1 MAETNVMGTY
11 KFPPNVFDKILDK
24 FSQAVQDGKYH
35 KLDYVFWRKLK
46 TTKNSVR
53 IVVKSDL
60 NGKIFFDIFPDTYI
74 MNSFFADGID
84 GSFGEYL
91 VDNVCNIFTNDY
103 AIECSEKFLEYKL
116 RNAKKTIK
124 KNNDV
129 AKNNNVVKFSDESD
143 YIKAYDEATGW
154 DTEFSCASLSD
165 KDLQKI
171 LGESCVV
178 ISDEEAQKILEELHN
193 TPIAAVSDSDC
204 ITGKVASIDSNTI
217 FVGGNIA
224 TATTTLGGRI
234 DAIEDKCAMIDNDY
248 IDDRINKV
256 LNEQNTFN
264 NNVDNKKGNKKMKA
278 FNFDFGPCT
287 TDNIRMSMYGLAVK
301 NANGTWVSYNPES
314 KEIID
319 VDIFN
324 FDGGKFLYK
333 MPVAIK
339 DVKVGDIVIHN
350 RKAMFVI
357 EVAET
362 GMTAIDPQAGEEK
375 KILLTKSP
383 FGFNFATKVVSL
395 FNMTSDAPT
404 PDAPFGNMLPF
415 LMMSENS
422 GEFDMNTML
431 MLSMMGGQSG
441 MDFSKNPMMMY
452 FLMKDSKNADDL
464 LPLMFMGNLCK

>member
-1 MAETNVMGTY
+1 MAESNVMGTY
-11 KFPPNVFDKILDK
+11 KFPPNVFNKILDN

-91 VDNVCNIFTNDY
+91 IDNVCNIFTNDY
-103 AIECSEKFLEYKL
+103 AIECSEKFLEYKM
-116 RNAKKTIK
+116 RRAKKT
-124 KNNDV
+124 V
-129 AKNNNVVKFSDESD
+129 EKNNNISKTRDDLD
-143 YIKAYDEATGW
+143 YTKVCAGW
-154 DTEFSCASLSD
+154 NTEFSTAWT
-165 KDLQKI
+165 
-171 LGESCVV
+171 
-178 ISDEEAQKILEELHN
+178 ISDEEAQKILGELN
-193 TPIAAVSDSDC
+193 TTPITVVPDSDC
-204 ITGKVASIDSNTI
+204 ITGKVASIDSNAI
-217 FVGGNIA
+217 F
-224 TATTTLGGRI
+224 ATTLATPAATITLGSQI
-234 DAIEDKCAMIDNDY
+234 DAIKDKCAMIDNDY
-248 IDDRINKV
+248 IDGRINKV

-339 DVKVGDIVIHN
+339 DIAPGMVIVHN

-357 EVAET
+357 EVGDSGIT
-362 GMTAIDPQAGEEK
+362 VVDPQAGEEK
-375 KILLTKSP
+375 KILPTKNC
-383 FGFNFATKVVSL
+383 FNFNFYTRVVSL
-395 FNMTSDAPT
+395 FDSFMKSPENAPSVEN
-404 PDAPFGNMLPF
+404 PFGNMLPF

-431 MLSMMGGQSG
+431 MLSMMGSQSG

>member
-1 MAETNVMGTY
+1 MAESNVMGTY
-11 KFPPNVFDKILDK
+11 KFPPNVSDKILDN
-24 FSQAVQDGKYH
+24 FSQAVQDNKYH

-46 TTKNSVR
+46 TSKNSVR

-60 NGKIFFDIFPDTYI
+60 NGKIFFEVFPDTYI
-74 MNSFFADGID
+74 MNSFFAGGID

-91 VDNVCNIFTNDY
+91 ADNVCNIFTNDY
-103 AIECSEKFLEYKL
+103 AIECSEKFLEYKMKK
-116 RNAKKTIK
+116 AKKT
-124 KNNDV
+124 V
-129 AKNNNVVKFSDESD
+129 EKNNNISKTCDNLD
-143 YIKAYDEATGW
+143 YIKVYEGW
-154 DTEFSCASLSD
+154 NTEFSCESILSD
-165 KDLQKI
+165 EDIQRITK
-171 LGESCVV
+171 
-178 ISDEEAQKILEELHN
+178 ELN
-193 TPIAAVSDSDC
+193 TTPITVVSNDDC
-204 ITGKVASIDSNTI
+204 LTGKVASINSNGVLTSTI
-217 FVGGNIA
+217 
-224 TATTTLGGRI
+224 TPATTTLGSQI
-234 DAIEDKCAMIDNDY
+234 EAIKDKCAMIDNDY

-256 LNEQNTFN
+256 LDEQNTFS
-264 NNVDNKKGNKKMKA
+264 NVDDKKGNNKMKA

-287 TDNIRMSMYGLAVK
+287 NDNIRMSMYGLAVK

-333 MPVAIK
+333 MPVAVK

-357 EVAET
+357 DVSDA

-415 LMMSENS
+415 LMLSENS

>member
-11 KFPPNVFDKILDK
+11 KFPPNVFDKILDN
-24 FSQAVQDGKYH
+24 FSQAVQDNKYH

-60 NGKIFFDIFPDTYI
+60 NDKIFFEVFPDTYI

-84 GSFGEYL
+84 GSFGEFL
-91 VDNVCNIFTNDY
+91 ADNVCNIFTNDY
-103 AIECSEKFLEYKL
+103 AIECSEKFLEYKM
-116 RNAKKTIK
+116 RRAKKT
-124 KNNDV
+124 V
-129 AKNNNVVKFSDESD
+129 EKNNNISKTCDNLD
-143 YIKAYDEATGW
+143 YIKVYDKGIW
-154 DTEFSCASLSD
+154 STEFSCANT
-165 KDLQKI
+165 
-171 LGESCVV
+171 
-178 ISDEEAQKILEELHN
+178 ISDEEAQKILGKLN
-193 TPIAAVSDSDC
+193 TTPVMVVPDNDC
-204 ITGKVASIDSNTI
+204 ITGKVASINSNAIFATSTPDTI
-217 FVGGNIA
+217 
-224 TATTTLGGRI
+224 TLGSQI
-234 DAIEDKCAMIDNDY
+234 DAIKDKCAMLDNDY

-350 RKAMFVI
+350 RKAMFV
-357 EVAET
+357 VDVSET

>member
-1 MAETNVMGTY
+1 MAESNVMGTY
-11 KFPPNVFDKILDK
+11 KFPPNVFDKILDN
-24 FSQAVQDGKYH
+24 FSQAVQDNKYY

-46 TTKNSVR
+46 TSKNSVR
-53 IVVKSDL
+53 IVIKSDL
-60 NGKIFFDIFPDTYI
+60 NGKIFFDVFPDTYI
-74 MNSFFADGID
+74 MSSFFADADD
-84 GSFGEYL
+84 GSFGEFL
-91 VDNVCNIFTNDY
+91 IDNVCNIFTNDY
-103 AIECSEKFLEYKL
+103 AIECSEKFLEYKM
-116 RNAKKTIK
+116 RRAKKT
-124 KNNDV
+124 V
-129 AKNNNVVKFSDESD
+129 EKNNNISKARDEVD
-143 YIKAYDEATGW
+143 YIKVYDKGAGW
-154 DTEFSCASLSD
+154 NTEFSCANT
-165 KDLQKI
+165 
-171 LGESCVV
+171 
-178 ISDEEAQKILEELHN
+178 ISDEEAQKILGELN
-193 TPIAAVSDSDC
+193 ATPITVVSDGDC
-204 ITGKVASIDSNTI
+204 LTGKVASIDSNAIFATSTPSTI
-217 FVGGNIA
+217 
-224 TATTTLGGRI
+224 TLGSQI
-234 DAIEDKCAMIDNDY
+234 DAIKDKCAMLDNDY

-264 NNVDNKKGNKKMKA
+264 NNVDDKKGNKKMKA

-339 DVKVGDIVIHN
+339 DIAPGMVIVHN

-357 EVAET
+357 EVGDSGIT
-362 GMTAIDPQAGEEK
+362 VVDPQAGEEK
-375 KILLTKSP
+375 KILPTKNC
-383 FGFNFATKVVSL
+383 FNFNFYTRVVSL
-395 FNMTSDAPT
+395 FDSFMKSPENAPS
-404 PDAPFGNMLPF
+404 AENPFGNMLPIF
-415 LMMSENS
+415 MMSENS

-431 MLSMMGGQSG
+431 MLSMMGGQGG

>member
-1 MAETNVMGTY
+1 MAETNVIGIFE
-11 KFPPNVFDKILDK
+11 FPPNIFNKILDR
-24 FSQAVQDGKYH
+24 FSQAVQDNKYQ

-46 TTKNSVR
+46 TSKNKVR

-60 NGKIFFDIFPDTYI
+60 NDKIFFDIYPDVYTINY
-74 MNSFFADGID
+74 SFFVDGID
-84 GSFGEYL
+84 GSFGQYL
-91 VDNVCNIFTNDY
+91 LDHICNIFTNDY
-103 AIECSEKFLEYKL
+103 AIKCSEKLFGYKM
-116 RNAKKTIK
+116 RRARAKKTIE
-124 KNNDV
+124 
-129 AKNNNVVKFSDESD
+129 KNNNISKTWDRLD
-143 YIKAYDEATGW
+143 YTKVYDKTTGW
-154 DTEFSCASLSD
+154 NTEFSSAWIPD
-165 KDLQKI
+165 EDN
-171 LGESCVV
+171 
-178 ISDEEAQKILEELHN
+178 ISKILEKLN
-193 TPIAAVSDSDC
+193 ATPITVVSHDEDC
-204 ITGKVASIDSNTI
+204 ITGKVASVNSNTI
-217 FVGGNIA
+217 FTDTIA
-224 TATTTLGGRI
+224 STTTTLGSQI
-234 DAIEDKCAMIDNDY
+234 EAIKDKCAMIDNDY

-264 NNVDNKKGNKKMKA
+264 NNVDDKKGNNKMKA

-287 TDNIRMSMYGLAVK
+287 NDNIRMSMYGLAVK
-301 NANGTWVSYNPES
+301 NAAGTWVSYNPES

-319 VDIFN
+319 VDVFN

-350 RKAMFVI
+350 RKAMFVTEI
-357 EVAET
+357 AEA

-415 LMMSENS
+415 LMMSESN

-431 MLSMMGGQSG
+431 MLSMMSGQGS
-441 MDFSKNPMMMY
+441 MDFAKNPMMMY
-452 FLMKDSKNADDL
+452 FLMKDTKNMDEL

>member
-1 MAETNVMGTY
+1 MAETNVMGIFE
-11 KFPPNVFDKILDK
+11 FPPNIFDKILDR
-24 FSQAVQDGKYH
+24 FSQAVQDNKYQ

-46 TTKNSVR
+46 TSKNMVR

-60 NGKIFFDIFPDTYI
+60 NGKLFFDIYPDVYTINY
-74 MNSFFADGID
+74 SFFVDGID
-84 GSFGEYL
+84 GSFGKYL
-91 VDNVCNIFTNDY
+91 IDNICNIFTDKY
-103 AIECSEKFLEYKL
+103 AIKCSEKLFEYKM
-116 RNAKKTIK
+116 RRAKKTVE
-124 KNNDV
+124 KNNDIS
-129 AKNNNVVKFSDESD
+129 KTRDDLD
-143 YIKAYDEATGW
+143 YTKVCAGW
-154 DTEFSCASLSD
+154 NTEFSTAWT
-165 KDLQKI
+165 
-171 LGESCVV
+171 
-178 ISDEEAQKILEELHN
+178 ISDEEAQKILGKLN
-193 TPIAAVSDSDC
+193 DTPITVVPDGNC
-204 ITGKVASIDSNTI
+204 LTGKVASIDSNAI
-217 FVGGNIA
+217 F
-224 TATTTLGGRI
+224 TTTLTSAPITATIGSRI

-248 IDDRINKV
+248 IDNRVNKV

-264 NNVDNKKGNKKMKA
+264 NNVDNKKGNNKMKA

-287 TDNIRMSMYGLAVK
+287 NDNIRMSMYGLAVK

-339 DVKVGDIVIHN
+339 DVKVGDIVIHA

-357 EVAET
+357 DVSET

-383 FGFNFATKVVSL
+383 FNFNYATKVVAL

-415 LMMSENS
+415 LMLSENS

-431 MLSMMGGQSG
+431 MLSMMSGQSG

>member
-1 MAETNVMGTY
+1 
-11 KFPPNVFDKILDK
+11 
-24 FSQAVQDGKYH
+24 
-35 KLDYVFWRKLK
+35 
-46 TTKNSVR
+46 
-53 IVVKSDL
+53 
-60 NGKIFFDIFPDTYI
+60 

-84 GSFGEYL
+84 GSFGEFL
-91 VDNVCNIFTNDY
+91 ADNVCNIFTNDY
-103 AIECSEKFLEYKL
+103 AIECSEKFLEYKM
-116 RNAKKTIK
+116 RRAKKT
-124 KNNDV
+124 V
-129 AKNNNVVKFSDESD
+129 EKNNNISKTCDNLD
-143 YIKAYDEATGW
+143 YIKVYDKGIW
-154 DTEFSCASLSD
+154 STEFSCANT
-165 KDLQKI
+165 
-171 LGESCVV
+171 
-178 ISDEEAQKILEELHN
+178 ISDEEAQKILGKLN
-193 TPIAAVSDSDC
+193 TTPVMVVPDNDC
-204 ITGKVASIDSNTI
+204 ITGKVASIDSNAIFATSTPGTI
-217 FVGGNIA
+217 
-224 TATTTLGGRI
+224 TLGSQI
-234 DAIEDKCAMIDNDY
+234 DAIKDKCAMLDNDY

-264 NNVDNKKGNKKMKA
+264 NNVDDKKGNKKMKA

-350 RKAMFVI
+350 RKAMFV
-357 EVAET
+357 VDVSET

>member
-1 MAETNVMGTY
+1 MAESNVMGTY
-11 KFPPNVFDKILDK
+11 KFPPNVFNKILDN

-91 VDNVCNIFTNDY
+91 IDNVCNIFTNDY
-103 AIECSEKFLEYKL
+103 AIECSEKFLEYKM
-116 RNAKKTIK
+116 RRAKKT
-124 KNNDV
+124 V
-129 AKNNNVVKFSDESD
+129 EKNNNISKTHDDLD
-143 YIKAYDEATGW
+143 YTKVCAGW
-154 DTEFSCASLSD
+154 NTEFSTAWTISD
-165 KDLQKI
+165 EEVQKI
-171 LGESCVV
+171 LGE
-178 ISDEEAQKILEELHN
+178 LN
-193 TPIAAVSDSDC
+193 TTPITVVPDSDC
-204 ITGKVASIDSNTI
+204 MTGKVASINSN
-217 FVGGNIA
+217 A
-224 TATTTLGGRI
+224 TFATTLAAPDTITLGSQI
-234 DAIEDKCAMIDNDY
+234 DAIKDKCATIDNDY

>member
-1 MAETNVMGTY
+1 MAESNVMGTY
-11 KFPPNVFDKILDK
+11 KFPPNVFDKVLDK
-24 FSQAVQDGKYH
+24 FSQAVQEGKYH

-46 TTKNSVR
+46 TSKNSVR

-60 NGKIFFDIFPDTYI
+60 NGKIFFEVFPDTYI
-74 MNSFFADGID
+74 MNSFFAGGID
-84 GSFGEYL
+84 GSFGEFL
-91 VDNVCNIFTNDY
+91 ADNVCNIFTNDY
-103 AIECSEKFLEYKL
+103 AIECSEKFLEYKM
-116 RNAKKTIK
+116 RKAKKTVE
-124 KNNDV
+124 KNNDIS
-129 AKNNNVVKFSDESD
+129 KTRDDLD
-143 YIKAYDEATGW
+143 YIKVYDKGIW
-154 DTEFSCASLSD
+154 STEFSCANT
-165 KDLQKI
+165 
-171 LGESCVV
+171 
-178 ISDEEAQKILEELHN
+178 ISDEEAKKILGELN
-193 TPIAAVSDSDC
+193 ATPITVVPNSDC
-204 ITGKVASIDSNTI
+204 SLETGKIASINSNAI
-217 FVGGNIA
+217 F
-224 TATTTLGGRI
+224 ATTLADPATITLGSQI
-234 DAIEDKCAMIDNDY
+234 DAIKDKCAMLDNDY

-264 NNVDNKKGNKKMKA
+264 NNVDDKKGNKKMKA

-431 MLSMMGGQSG
+431 MLSMMGGQGG

>member
-1 MAETNVMGTY
+1 MAESNVMGTY
-11 KFPPNVFDKILDK
+11 KFPPNVFNKILDN

-74 MNSFFADGID
+74 MNSFFANGID

-91 VDNVCNIFTNDY
+91 IDNVCNIFTNDY
-103 AIECSEKFLEYKL
+103 AIECSEKFLEYKM
-116 RNAKKTIK
+116 RRAKKT
-124 KNNDV
+124 V
-129 AKNNNVVKFSDESD
+129 EKNNNISKTHDDLD
-143 YIKAYDEATGW
+143 YTKVCAGW
-154 DTEFSCASLSD
+154 NTEFSTAWT
-165 KDLQKI
+165 
-171 LGESCVV
+171 
-178 ISDEEAQKILEELHN
+178 ISDEEAKKILGELN
-193 TPIAAVSDSDC
+193 TTPITVVPDSDC
-204 ITGKVASIDSNTI
+204 MTGKVASINSN
-217 FVGGNIA
+217 A
-224 TATTTLGGRI
+224 TFATTLTAPDTITLGSQI
-234 DAIEDKCAMIDNDY
+234 DAIKDKCAMIDNDY

-350 RKAMFVI
+350 RKAMFVT

>member
-1 MAETNVMGTY
+1 MAETNVMGIFE
-11 KFPPNVFDKILDK
+11 FPPNIFDKILDR
-24 FSQAVQDGKYH
+24 FSQAVQDNKYQ

-46 TTKNSVR
+46 TSKNMVR
-53 IVVKSDL
+53 IVIKSDL
-60 NGKIFFDIFPDTYI
+60 NDKLFFDIYPDVYTINY
-74 MNSFFADGID
+74 SFFVNGID
-84 GSFGEYL
+84 GSFGKYL
-91 VDNVCNIFTNDY
+91 IDNICNIFTDKY
-103 AIECSEKFLEYKL
+103 AIKCSEKFLEYKM
-116 RNAKKTIK
+116 RRAKKTVE
-124 KNNDV
+124 KNNDIS
-129 AKNNNVVKFSDESD
+129 KTRDDID
-143 YIKAYDEATGW
+143 YTKVCAGW
-154 DTEFSCASLSD
+154 NTEFSSAWTISD
-165 KDLQKI
+165 EEVKKI
-171 LGESCVV
+171 LGE
-178 ISDEEAQKILEELHN
+178 LN
-193 TPIAAVSDSDC
+193 TTPITAVPDSDYM
-204 ITGKVASIDSNTI
+204 TGKVASIDSNTI
-217 FVGGNIA
+217 FA
-224 TATTTLGGRI
+224 TSTSDTITLGSQI
-234 DAIEDKCAMIDNDY
+234 DAIKDKCAMLDNDY

-264 NNVDNKKGNKKMKA
+264 NNVDDKKGNKKMKA

-339 DVKVGDIVIHN
+339 DITPGMVIVHN

-357 EVAET
+357 EVGDSGIT
-362 GMTAIDPQAGEEK
+362 VVDPQAGEEK
-375 KILLTKSP
+375 KILPTKNC
-383 FGFNFATKVVSL
+383 FNFNFYTRVVSL
-395 FNMTSDAPT
+395 FDSFMKSPENAPS
-404 PDAPFGNMLPF
+404 AENPFGNMLPIF
-415 LMMSENS
+415 MMSENS

-431 MLSMMGGQSG
+431 MLSMMGGQGG

>member
-1 MAETNVMGTY
+1 MAETNVMGIFE
-11 KFPPNVFDKILDK
+11 FPPNIFDKILDR
-24 FSQAVQDGKYH
+24 FSQAVQDNKYQ
-35 KLDYVFWRKLK
+35 KFDYVFWRKLK
-46 TTKNSVR
+46 TSKNKVR

-60 NGKIFFDIFPDTYI
+60 NGKLFFDIYPDVYI
-74 MNSFFADGID
+74 TNYSFFVDGID
-84 GSFGEYL
+84 GSFGKYL
-91 VDNVCNIFTNDY
+91 LDNICNIFTNDY
-103 AIECSEKFLEYKL
+103 AIKCSEKFFEYKM
-116 RNAKKTIK
+116 RRAKKTVE
-124 KNNDV
+124 KNNDIS
-129 AKNNNVVKFSDESD
+129 KTRDDLD
-143 YIKAYDEATGW
+143 YTKVCAGW
-154 DTEFSCASLSD
+154 NTEFSSAWTISD
-165 KDLQKI
+165 EEVQKI
-171 LGESCVV
+171 LGE
-178 ISDEEAQKILEELHN
+178 LN
-193 TPIAAVSDSDC
+193 TTPITVVPDSDC
-204 ITGKVASIDSNTI
+204 MTGKVASIDSNTI
-217 FVGGNIA
+217 FVTSTPGTI
-224 TATTTLGGRI
+224 TLGSQI
-234 DAIEDKCAMIDNDY
+234 DAIKDKCAMLDNDY
-248 IDDRINKV
+248 IDDQINKV

-264 NNVDNKKGNKKMKA
+264 NNVDDKKGNKKMKA

-350 RKAMFVI
+350 RKAMFVT

>member
-1 MAETNVMGTY
+1 MAGTNVMGIFE
-11 KFPPNVFDKILDK
+11 FPSNIFDKILDR
-24 FSQAVQDGKYH
+24 FSQAVKDNKYQ

-46 TTKNSVR
+46 TSKNNVR

-60 NGKIFFDIFPDTYI
+60 NDKIFFDIYPDVYTTNY
-74 MNSFFADGID
+74 SFFVDGID
-84 GSFGEYL
+84 GSFGKYL
-91 VDNVCNIFTNDY
+91 LDNICNIFTDKY
-103 AIECSEKFLEYKL
+103 VIKCSEKFFEYKM
-116 RNAKKTIK
+116 RRAKKTAE
-124 KNNDV
+124 KNNDIS
-129 AKNNNVVKFSDESD
+129 KTWNGLD
-143 YIKAYDEATGW
+143 YTKVFDKGIW
-154 DTEFSCASLSD
+154 NTEFSCANT
-165 KDLQKI
+165 
-171 LGESCVV
+171 
-178 ISDEEAQKILEELHN
+178 ISDEEAQKILGKLHT
-193 TPIAAVSDSDC
+193 TPIVAVPDSDC
-204 ITGKVASIDSNTI
+204 SLQTGKVASINSNAI
-217 FVGGNIA
+217 F
-224 TATTTLGGRI
+224 ATTLADSATITLGNQI
-234 DAIEDKCAMIDNDY
+234 DAIKDKCVMIDNDY

-357 EVAET
+357 DVSET

-431 MLSMMGGQSG
+431 MLSMMGGQGG

>member
-1 MAETNVMGTY
+1 MAESNVMGTY
-11 KFPPNVFDKILDK
+11 KFPPNVFDKVLDK

-91 VDNVCNIFTNDY
+91 ADNVCNIFTNDY
-103 AIECSEKFLEYKL
+103 AIECSEKFLEYKM
-116 RNAKKTIK
+116 RRAKKTVE
-124 KNNDV
+124 KNNDIS
-129 AKNNNVVKFSDESD
+129 KTRDDLD
-143 YIKAYDEATGW
+143 YTKVCAGW
-154 DTEFSCASLSD
+154 NTEFSTAWTISD
-165 KDLQKI
+165 EEVQKI
-171 LGESCVV
+171 LGE
-178 ISDEEAQKILEELHN
+178 LN
-193 TPIAAVSDSDC
+193 TTPIATVSDSDC

-217 FVGGNIA
+217 FAGGNI
-224 TATTTLGGRI
+224 ATTTLGGRI

-350 RKAMFVI
+350 RKAMFVT

>member
-1 MAETNVMGTY
+1 MAESNVMGTY
-11 KFPPNVFDKILDK
+11 KFPPNVFDKILDN
-24 FSQAVQDGKYH
+24 FSQAVQDNKYH

-46 TTKNSVR
+46 TSKNSVR

-60 NGKIFFDIFPDTYI
+60 NGKIFFEVFPDTYI
-74 MNSFFADGID
+74 MNSFFAGGID
-84 GSFGEYL
+84 GSFGEFL
-91 VDNVCNIFTNDY
+91 ADNVCNIFTNDY
-103 AIECSEKFLEYKL
+103 AIECSEKFLEYKMKK
-116 RNAKKTIK
+116 AKKT
-124 KNNDV
+124 V
-129 AKNNNVVKFSDESD
+129 EKNNNISKTCDNLD
-143 YIKAYDEATGW
+143 YLKVYEGW
-154 DTEFSCASLSD
+154 NTEFSCESILSD
-165 KDLQKI
+165 EDIQRITK
-171 LGESCVV
+171 
-178 ISDEEAQKILEELHN
+178 ELN
-193 TPIAAVSDSDC
+193 ATPITVVSNDDC
-204 ITGKVASIDSNTI
+204 LTGKVASINSNGVLTSTI
-217 FVGGNIA
+217 A
-224 TATTTLGGRI
+224 PATTTLGSQI
-234 DAIEDKCAMIDNDY
+234 EAIKDKCAMIDNDY

-264 NNVDNKKGNKKMKA
+264 NVDDKKGNNKMKA

-287 TDNIRMSMYGLAVK
+287 NDNIRMSMYGLAVK

-333 MPVAIK
+333 MPVAVK

-357 EVAET
+357 DVSEA

-415 LMMSENS
+415 LMLSENS

>member
-1 MAETNVMGTY
+1 MAETNVMGIFE
-11 KFPPNVFDKILDK
+11 FPPNIFDKILDR
-24 FSQAVQDGKYH
+24 FSQAVQDNKYQ

-46 TTKNSVR
+46 TSKNMVR
-53 IVVKSDL
+53 IVIKSDL
-60 NGKIFFDIFPDTYI
+60 NGKLFFDIYPDVYTINY
-74 MNSFFADGID
+74 SFFVDGID
-84 GSFGEYL
+84 GSFGKYL
-91 VDNVCNIFTNDY
+91 IDNICNIFTDKY
-103 AIECSEKFLEYKL
+103 AIKCSEEFFEYKM
-116 RNAKKTIK
+116 RRAKKTTE
-124 KNNDV
+124 KNNDIS
-129 AKNNNVVKFSDESD
+129 KTRDDLD
-143 YIKAYDEATGW
+143 YTKVYDKTKW
-154 DTEFSCASLSD
+154 NTEFSSAWTISD
-165 KDLQKI
+165 EEVQKI
-171 LGESCVV
+171 LGE
-178 ISDEEAQKILEELHN
+178 LN
-193 TPIAAVSDSDC
+193 TTPITVVPNSDC
-204 ITGKVASIDSNTI
+204 LTGKVASIDSNSI
-217 FVGGNIA
+217 F
-224 TATTTLGGRI
+224 ATTLASAPNTITLDSRV
-234 DAIEDKCAMIDNDY
+234 DAIKDKCAMIDNDY

-264 NNVDNKKGNKKMKA
+264 NVDDKKGNNKMKA

-350 RKAMFVI
+350 HKAMFVI
-357 EVAET
+357 DVSEA

-383 FGFNFATKVVSL
+383 FGFNYATKVVSL

-415 LMMSENS
+415 LMLSENS

>member
-1 MAETNVMGTY
+1 MAETNVMGIFE
-11 KFPPNVFDKILDK
+11 FPPNIFDKILDR
-24 FSQAVQDGKYH
+24 FSQAVQDNKYQ
-35 KLDYVFWRKLK
+35 KFDYVFWRKLK
-46 TTKNSVR
+46 TSKNMVR

-60 NGKIFFDIFPDTYI
+60 NGKLFFDIYPDVYI
-74 MNSFFADGID
+74 KNYSFFVDGID
-84 GSFGEYL
+84 GSFGKYL
-91 VDNVCNIFTNDY
+91 LDNICNIFTNDY
-103 AIECSEKFLEYKL
+103 AIKCSEKFFEYKM
-116 RNAKKTIK
+116 RRAKKTVE
-124 KNNDV
+124 KNNDIS
-129 AKNNNVVKFSDESD
+129 KTRDDLD
-143 YIKAYDEATGW
+143 YTKVCAGW
-154 DTEFSCASLSD
+154 NTEFSSAWT
-165 KDLQKI
+165 
-171 LGESCVV
+171 
-178 ISDEEAQKILEELHN
+178 ISDEEVQKTLGELN
-193 TPIAAVSDSDC
+193 TTPITVVPDSDC
-204 ITGKVASIDSNTI
+204 SLETGKVASINSNAI
-217 FVGGNIA
+217 F
-224 TATTTLGGRI
+224 ATTLATPDTITLGSQI
-234 DAIEDKCAMIDNDY
+234 DVIKDKCAMLDNDY

-264 NNVDNKKGNKKMKA
+264 NNVDDKKGNKKMKA

-339 DVKVGDIVIHN
+339 DIAPGMVIVHN

-357 EVAET
+357 EVGDSGIT
-362 GMTAIDPQAGEEK
+362 VVDPQAGEEK
-375 KILLTKSP
+375 KILPTKNC
-383 FGFNFATKVVSL
+383 FNFNFYTRVVSL
-395 FNMTSDAPT
+395 FDSFMKSPENAPT

-431 MLSMMGGQSG
+431 MLSMMSGQGG

>member
-1 MAETNVMGTY
+1 MAESNVMGTY
-11 KFPPNVFDKILDK
+11 KFPPNVFDKVLDN
-24 FSQAVQDGKYH
+24 FSQAVQDNKYH

-60 NGKIFFDIFPDTYI
+60 NGKIFFEVFPDTYI

-84 GSFGEYL
+84 GSFGEFL
-91 VDNVCNIFTNDY
+91 ADNVCNIFTNDY
-103 AIECSEKFLEYKL
+103 AIECSEKFLEYKM
-116 RNAKKTIK
+116 RRAKKT
-124 KNNDV
+124 V
-129 AKNNNVVKFSDESD
+129 EKNNNISKTCDNLD
-143 YIKAYDEATGW
+143 YIKVYDKGIW
-154 DTEFSCASLSD
+154 STEFSCANTISD
-165 KDLQKI
+165 EEVQKI
-171 LGESCVV
+171 LGE
-178 ISDEEAQKILEELHN
+178 LN
-193 TPIAAVSDSDC
+193 TTPITVVPNSDC
-204 ITGKVASIDSNTI
+204 ITGKVASIDSNVIFATSTPGTI
-217 FVGGNIA
+217 
-224 TATTTLGGRI
+224 TLGSQI
-234 DAIEDKCAMIDNDY
+234 DAIKDKCAMLDNDY

-264 NNVDNKKGNKKMKA
+264 NNVDDKKGNKKMKA

-350 RKAMFVI
+350 RKAMFVVDVS
-357 EVAET
+357 EA

>member
-1 MAETNVMGTY
+1 MAETNVMGIFE
-11 KFPPNVFDKILDK
+11 FPSNVFDKILDR
-24 FSQAVQDGKYH
+24 FSQAVQDNKYQ

-46 TTKNSVR
+46 TSKNMVR
-53 IVVKSDL
+53 IIIKSDL
-60 NGKIFFDIFPDTYI
+60 NGKLFFDIYPDVYTINY
-74 MNSFFADGID
+74 SFFVDGID
-84 GSFGEYL
+84 GSFGKYL
-91 VDNVCNIFTNDY
+91 IDNICNIFTDKY
-103 AIECSEKFLEYKL
+103 AIKCSEKLFEYKM
-116 RNAKKTIK
+116 RRAKKTVE
-124 KNNDV
+124 KNNDIS
-129 AKNNNVVKFSDESD
+129 KTRDDLD
-143 YIKAYDEATGW
+143 YTKVCAGW
-154 DTEFSCASLSD
+154 NTEFSTAWT
-165 KDLQKI
+165 
-171 LGESCVV
+171 
-178 ISDEEAQKILEELHN
+178 ISDEEAQKILGKLN
-193 TPIAAVSDSDC
+193 DTPITVVPDGDC
-204 ITGKVASIDSNTI
+204 LTGKVASIDSNAI
-217 FVGGNIA
+217 F
-224 TATTTLGGRI
+224 TTTLASAPNTATIGSRI

-248 IDDRINKV
+248 IDNRVNKV

-264 NNVDNKKGNKKMKA
+264 NVDDKKGNNKMKA

-287 TDNIRMSMYGLAVK
+287 NDNIRMSMYGLAVK

-339 DVKVGDIVIHN
+339 DVKVGDIVIHA

-357 EVAET
+357 DVSET

-375 KILLTKSP
+375 KILLTRSP
-383 FGFNFATKVVSL
+383 FGFNYATKVVSL

-415 LMMSENS
+415 LMLSENS

-431 MLSMMGGQSG
+431 MLSMMSGQSG

>member
-1 MAETNVMGTY
+1 MAETNVIGIFE
-11 KFPPNVFDKILDK
+11 FPHNIFDKILDR
-24 FSQAVQDGKYH
+24 FSQAVQDNKYQ
-35 KLDYVFWRKLK
+35 KLNYVFWRKLK
-46 TTKNSVR
+46 ASKNKVR

-60 NGKIFFDIFPDTYI
+60 NDKIFFDIFPDTYI
-74 MNSFFADGID
+74 MNYFFADAGD

-91 VDNVCNIFTNDY
+91 VDNICNIFTNDY
-103 AIECSEKFLEYKL
+103 AIECSEKFFEYKMH
-116 RNAKKTIK
+116 RARAKKTIE
-124 KNNDV
+124 
-129 AKNNNVVKFSDESD
+129 KNNNISKTHDELD
-143 YIKAYDEATGW
+143 CTKAYDKTTGW
-154 DTEFSCASLSD
+154 NTEFSSAWIPD
-165 KDLQKI
+165 EDN
-171 LGESCVV
+171 
-178 ISDEEAQKILEELHN
+178 ISKILEKLN
-193 TPIAAVSDSDC
+193 ATPITVVSHDEDC
-204 ITGKVASIDSNTI
+204 ITGKVASVNSNTI
-217 FVGGNIA
+217 FTDTIA
-224 TATTTLGGRI
+224 STTTTLGNQI
-234 DAIEDKCAMIDNDY
+234 EAIKDKCAMIDNDY

-264 NNVDNKKGNKKMKA
+264 NNVDDKKGNSKMKA

-287 TDNIRMSMYGLAVK
+287 NDNIRMSMYGLAVK
-301 NANGTWVSYNPES
+301 NANGAWVSYNPES

-357 EVAET
+357 DVSET

-415 LMMSENS
+415 LMMSESN

-431 MLSMMGGQSG
+431 MLSMMGNQGS
-441 MDFSKNPMMMY
+441 MDFAKNPMMMY
-452 FLMKDSKNADDL
+452 FLMKDTKNMDEL

>member
-1 MAETNVMGTY
+1 MAETNVMGIFE
-11 KFPPNVFDKILDK
+11 FPPNIFDKILDR
-24 FSQAVQDGKYH
+24 FSQAVQDNKYQ

-46 TTKNSVR
+46 TSKNMVR

-60 NGKIFFDIFPDTYI
+60 NGKLFFDIYPDVYTINY
-74 MNSFFADGID
+74 SFFVDGID
-84 GSFGEYL
+84 GSFGKYL
-91 VDNVCNIFTNDY
+91 IDNICNIFTDKY
-103 AIECSEKFLEYKL
+103 AIKCSEKFFEYKM
-116 RNAKKTIK
+116 RRAKKTVE
-124 KNNDV
+124 KNNDIS
-129 AKNNNVVKFSDESD
+129 KTRDDLD
-143 YIKAYDEATGW
+143 YTKVCAGW
-154 DTEFSCASLSD
+154 NTEFSTAWT
-165 KDLQKI
+165 
-171 LGESCVV
+171 
-178 ISDEEAQKILEELHN
+178 ISDEEAQKILGELN
-193 TPIAAVSDSDC
+193 TTPITIVPDNDC
-204 ITGKVASIDSNTI
+204 LTGKVASIDSNAI
-217 FVGGNIA
+217 F
-224 TATTTLGGRI
+224 ATTLASAPNTITLDSRV

-248 IDDRINKV
+248 IDDRVNKV

-350 RKAMFVI
+350 RKAMFVT
-357 EVAET
+357 EVTET

>member
-1 MAETNVMGTY
+1 MAESNVMGTY
-11 KFPPNVFDKILDK
+11 KFPPNVFNKILDN

-91 VDNVCNIFTNDY
+91 IDNVCNIFTNDY
-103 AIECSEKFLEYKL
+103 AIECSEKFLEYKM
-116 RNAKKTIK
+116 RRAKKT
-124 KNNDV
+124 V
-129 AKNNNVVKFSDESD
+129 EKNNNISKTHDDLD
-143 YIKAYDEATGW
+143 YTKVCAGW
-154 DTEFSCASLSD
+154 NTEFSTAWT
-165 KDLQKI
+165 
-171 LGESCVV
+171 
-178 ISDEEAQKILEELHN
+178 ISDEEAQKILGELN
-193 TPIAAVSDSDC
+193 TTPVMVVPDNDC
-204 ITGKVASIDSNTI
+204 ITGKVASIDSNAIFATSTPDTI
-217 FVGGNIA
+217 
-224 TATTTLGGRI
+224 TLGSQI
-234 DAIEDKCAMIDNDY
+234 DAIKDKCAMIDNDY
-248 IDDRINKV
+248 IDGRINKV

-339 DVKVGDIVIHN
+339 DIAPGMVIVHN

-357 EVAET
+357 EVGDSGIT
-362 GMTAIDPQAGEEK
+362 VVDPQAGEEK
-375 KILLTKSP
+375 KILPTKNC
-383 FGFNFATKVVSL
+383 FNFNFYTRVVSL
-395 FNMTSDAPT
+395 FDSFMKSPENAPSVEN
-404 PDAPFGNMLPF
+404 PFGNMLPLF
-415 LMMSENS
+415 MMSENS

-431 MLSMMGGQSG
+431 MLSMMSGQSG

>member
-1 MAETNVMGTY
+1 MAETNVMGIFE
-11 KFPPNVFDKILDK
+11 FPPNIFDKILDR
-24 FSQAVQDGKYH
+24 FSQAVQDNKYQ
-35 KLDYVFWRKLK
+35 KFDYVFWRKLK
-46 TTKNSVR
+46 TSKNKVR

-60 NGKIFFDIFPDTYI
+60 NGKLFFDIYPDVYI
-74 MNSFFADGID
+74 TNYSFFVDGID
-84 GSFGEYL
+84 GSFGKYL
-91 VDNVCNIFTNDY
+91 LDNICNIFTNDY
-103 AIECSEKFLEYKL
+103 AIKCSEKFFEYKM
-116 RNAKKTIK
+116 RRAKKTVE
-124 KNNDV
+124 KNNDIS
-129 AKNNNVVKFSDESD
+129 KTRDDLD
-143 YIKAYDEATGW
+143 YTKVCAGW
-154 DTEFSCASLSD
+154 NTEFSSAWTISD
-165 KDLQKI
+165 EEVQKI
-171 LGESCVV
+171 LGE
-178 ISDEEAQKILEELHN
+178 LN
-193 TPIAAVSDSDC
+193 TTPITVVPDSDC
-204 ITGKVASIDSNTI
+204 MTGKVASIDSNTI
-217 FVGGNIA
+217 FA
-224 TATTTLGGRI
+224 TSTPDTITLGSQI
-234 DAIEDKCAMIDNDY
+234 DAIKDKCAMIDNDY

-339 DVKVGDIVIHN
+339 DIAPGMVIVHN

-357 EVAET
+357 EVGDSGIT
-362 GMTAIDPQAGEEK
+362 VVDPQAGEEK
-375 KILLTKSP
+375 KILPTKNC
-383 FGFNFATKVVSL
+383 FNFNFYTRVVSL
-395 FNMTSDAPT
+395 FDSFMKSPENAPS
-404 PDAPFGNMLPF
+404 AENPFGNMLPIF
-415 LMMSENS
+415 MMSENS

-431 MLSMMGGQSG
+431 MLSMMSGQGG

>member
-1 MAETNVMGTY
+1 MAESNVMGTY
-11 KFPPNVFDKILDK
+11 KFPPNVFDKILDN
-24 FSQAVQDGKYH
+24 FSQAVQDNKYH

-46 TTKNSVR
+46 TSKNSVR

-60 NGKIFFDIFPDTYI
+60 NGKIFFEVFPDTYI
-74 MNSFFADGID
+74 MNSFFAGGID
-84 GSFGEYL
+84 SSFGEYL
-91 VDNVCNIFTNDY
+91 ADNVCNIFTNDY
-103 AIECSEKFLEYKL
+103 AIECSEKFLEYKMKK
-116 RNAKKTIK
+116 AKKT
-124 KNNDV
+124 V
-129 AKNNNVVKFSDESD
+129 EKNNNISKTCDNLD
-143 YIKAYDEATGW
+143 YLKVYEGW
-154 DTEFSCASLSD
+154 NTEFSCESILSD
-165 KDLQKI
+165 EDIQRITK
-171 LGESCVV
+171 
-178 ISDEEAQKILEELHN
+178 ELN
-193 TPIAAVSDSDC
+193 ATPITAVSNDDC
-204 ITGKVASIDSNTI
+204 LTGKVASINSNGVFTGGTI
-217 FVGGNIA
+217 
-224 TATTTLGGRI
+224 ATTTLSSQI
-234 DAIEDKCAMIDNDY
+234 EAITGKCTMIDNDY

-264 NNVDNKKGNKKMKA
+264 NVDDKKGNNKMKA

-287 TDNIRMSMYGLAVK
+287 NDNIRMSMYGLAVK

-333 MPVAIK
+333 MPVAVK

-357 EVAET
+357 DVSDA

-415 LMMSENS
+415 LMLSENS

>member
-1 MAETNVMGTY
+1 MAETNVMGIFE
-11 KFPPNVFDKILDK
+11 FPPNIFDKILDR
-24 FSQAVQDGKYH
+24 FSQAVQDNKYQ
-35 KLDYVFWRKLK
+35 KFDYVFWRKLK
-46 TTKNSVR
+46 TSKNKVR

-60 NGKIFFDIFPDTYI
+60 NGKLFFDIYPDVYI
-74 MNSFFADGID
+74 TNYSFFVDGID
-84 GSFGEYL
+84 GSFGKYL
-91 VDNVCNIFTNDY
+91 IDNVCNIFTNDY
-103 AIECSEKFLEYKL
+103 AIKCSEKFFEYKM
-116 RNAKKTIK
+116 RRAKKTVE
-124 KNNDV
+124 KNNDIS
-129 AKNNNVVKFSDESD
+129 KTRDDLD
-143 YIKAYDEATGW
+143 YTKVCAGW
-154 DTEFSCASLSD
+154 NTEFSTAWT
-165 KDLQKI
+165 
-171 LGESCVV
+171 
-178 ISDEEAQKILEELHN
+178 ISDEEAQKILGELN
-193 TPIAAVSDSDC
+193 TTPITVVPNSDC
-204 ITGKVASIDSNTI
+204 MTGKVASINSNAI
-217 FVGGNIA
+217 FA
-224 TATTTLGGRI
+224 TTLADPATTTLGGRI

-248 IDDRINKV
+248 IDGRINKV

-350 RKAMFVI
+350 RKAMFVT

-431 MLSMMGGQSG
+431 MLSMMGGQGG

>member
-1 MAETNVMGTY
+1 MAETNVMGIFE
-11 KFPPNVFDKILDK
+11 FPPNIFDKILDR
-24 FSQAVQDGKYH
+24 FSQAVQDNKYQ

-46 TTKNSVR
+46 TSKNKVR
-53 IVVKSDL
+53 IVVKSDF
-60 NGKIFFDIFPDTYI
+60 NGKLFFDIYPDIYTINY
-74 MNSFFADGID
+74 SFFVDGID

-91 VDNVCNIFTNDY
+91 IDNVCNIFTNDY
-103 AIECSEKFLEYKL
+103 AIKCSEKFFEYKM
-116 RNAKKTIK
+116 RRAKKTTE
-124 KNNDV
+124 KNNDISKTRDKLYC
-129 AKNNNVVKFSDESD
+129 AKV
-143 YIKAYDEATGW
+143 YDKTAGW
-154 DTEFSCASLSD
+154 NTEFSSAWTISD
-165 KDLQKI
+165 EDTQKI
-171 LGESCVV
+171 LGELN
-178 ISDEEAQKILEELHN
+178 A
-193 TPIAAVSDSDC
+193 TPITVVSDDDC
-204 ITGKVASIDSNTI
+204 MTEKVASINSNAI
-217 FVGGNIA
+217 F
-224 TATTTLGGRI
+224 ATTLASTPDTIALGSQI
-234 DAIEDKCAMIDNDY
+234 DAIKDKCATIDNDY

-264 NNVDNKKGNKKMKA
+264 NNVDAKKGNKKMKA

-333 MPVAIK
+333 MPVSIK

>member
-1 MAETNVMGTY
+1 MAGTNVMGIFE
-11 KFPPNVFDKILDK
+11 FPHNIFDKILDK
-24 FSQAVQDGKYH
+24 FSQAVQDNKYQ
-35 KLDYVFWRKLK
+35 KLNYVFWRKLK
-46 TTKNSVR
+46 TSKNKVR
-53 IVVKSDL
+53 IVVNDL
-60 NGKIFFDIFPDTYI
+60 NDRIFFDIYPDTYI
-74 MNSFFADGID
+74 TNYSFFADVGD

-91 VDNVCNIFTNDY
+91 ADNVCNIFTNDY
-103 AIECSEKFLEYKL
+103 AIECSEKFLEYKM
-116 RNAKKTIK
+116 RKAKKTTE
-124 KNNDV
+124 
-129 AKNNNVVKFSDESD
+129 KNNNVSKTWDDLD
-143 YIKAYDEATGW
+143 YTKVFDNGIW
-154 DTEFSCASLSD
+154 NTEFSCTNT
-165 KDLQKI
+165 
-171 LGESCVV
+171 
-178 ISDEEAQKILEELHN
+178 ISDEEAQKILGKLHT
-193 TPIAAVSDSDC
+193 TPIVAVPDSDC
-204 ITGKVASIDSNTI
+204 ITGKVASINSNTI
-217 FVGGNIA
+217 FTDTIA
-224 TATTTLGGRI
+224 STSTTLSNQI
-234 DAIEDKCAMIDNDY
+234 EAIKDKCVMMDNDY

-264 NNVDNKKGNKKMKA
+264 NNVDDKKGNNKMKA

-301 NANGTWVSYNPES
+301 NAAGTWVSYNPES

-350 RKAMFVI
+350 RKAMFVT
-357 EVAET
+357 EVTEA

-431 MLSMMGGQSG
+431 MLSMMGGQGG

>member
-1 MAETNVMGTY
+1 MAESNVMGTY
-11 KFPPNVFDKILDK
+11 KFPPNVFNKILDN

-74 MNSFFADGID
+74 MNSFFANGID

-91 VDNVCNIFTNDY
+91 IDNVCNIFTNDY
-103 AIECSEKFLEYKL
+103 AIECSEKFLEYKM
-116 RNAKKTIK
+116 RRAKKT
-124 KNNDV
+124 V
-129 AKNNNVVKFSDESD
+129 EKNNNISKTHDDLD
-143 YIKAYDEATGW
+143 YTKVCAGW
-154 DTEFSCASLSD
+154 NTEFSTAWT
-165 KDLQKI
+165 
-171 LGESCVV
+171 
-178 ISDEEAQKILEELHN
+178 ISDEEAKKILGELN
-193 TPIAAVSDSDC
+193 TTPITVVPDSDC
-204 ITGKVASIDSNTI
+204 MTGKVASINSN
-217 FVGGNIA
+217 A
-224 TATTTLGGRI
+224 TFATTLAAPDTITLGSQI
-234 DAIEDKCAMIDNDY
+234 DAIKDKCAMIDNDY

-350 RKAMFVI
+350 RKAMFVT

>member
-1 MAETNVMGTY
+1 MAESNVMGTY
-11 KFPPNVFDKILDK
+11 KFPPNVFDKILDN
-24 FSQAVQDGKYH
+24 FSQAVQDNKYH

-46 TTKNSVR
+46 TSKNSVR

-60 NGKIFFDIFPDTYI
+60 NGKIFFEVFPDTYI
-74 MNSFFADGID
+74 MNSFFAGGID
-84 GSFGEYL
+84 GSFGEFL
-91 VDNVCNIFTNDY
+91 ADNVCNIFTNDY
-103 AIECSEKFLEYKL
+103 AIECSEKFLEYKMKK
-116 RNAKKTIK
+116 AKKT
-124 KNNDV
+124 V
-129 AKNNNVVKFSDESD
+129 EKNNNISKTCDNLD
-143 YIKAYDEATGW
+143 YLKVYEGW
-154 DTEFSCASLSD
+154 NTEFSCESILSD
-165 KDLQKI
+165 EDIQRITK
-171 LGESCVV
+171 
-178 ISDEEAQKILEELHN
+178 ELN
-193 TPIAAVSDSDC
+193 ATPITAVSNDDC
-204 ITGKVASIDSNTI
+204 LTGKVASINSNGVFTGGTI
-217 FVGGNIA
+217 
-224 TATTTLGGRI
+224 ATTTLDSQI
-234 DAIEDKCAMIDNDY
+234 EAITDKCAMIDNDY

-264 NNVDNKKGNKKMKA
+264 NVDDKKGNNKMKA

-287 TDNIRMSMYGLAVK
+287 NDNIRMSMYGLAVK

-333 MPVAIK
+333 MPVAVK

-357 EVAET
+357 DVSDA

-415 LMMSENS
+415 LMLSENS

>member
-1 MAETNVMGTY
+1 MAETNVIGIFE
-11 KFPPNVFDKILDK
+11 FPPNIFNKILDR
-24 FSQAVQDGKYH
+24 FSQAVQDNKYQ

-46 TTKNSVR
+46 TSKNKVR

-60 NGKIFFDIFPDTYI
+60 NDKIFFDIYPDVYTINY
-74 MNSFFADGID
+74 SFFVDGID
-84 GSFGEYL
+84 GSFGQYL
-91 VDNVCNIFTNDY
+91 LDHICNIFTNDY
-103 AIECSEKFLEYKL
+103 AIKCSEKLFGYKM
-116 RNAKKTIK
+116 RRARAKKTIE
-124 KNNDV
+124 
-129 AKNNNVVKFSDESD
+129 KNNNISKTWDGLD
-143 YIKAYDEATGW
+143 YTKVYDKTTGW
-154 DTEFSCASLSD
+154 NTEFSSAWIPD
-165 KDLQKI
+165 EDN
-171 LGESCVV
+171 
-178 ISDEEAQKILEELHN
+178 ISKILEKLN
-193 TPIAAVSDSDC
+193 ATPITVVSHDEDC
-204 ITGKVASIDSNTI
+204 ITGKVASVNSNTI
-217 FVGGNIA
+217 FTDTIA
-224 TATTTLGGRI
+224 STTTTLGSQI
-234 DAIEDKCAMIDNDY
+234 EAIKDKCAMIDNDY

-264 NNVDNKKGNKKMKA
+264 NNVDDKKVNNKMKA

-287 TDNIRMSMYGLAVK
+287 NDNIRMSMYGLAVK
-301 NANGTWVSYNPES
+301 NAAGTWVSYNPES

-319 VDIFN
+319 VDVFN

-350 RKAMFVI
+350 RKAMFVTEI
-357 EVAET
+357 AEA

-415 LMMSENS
+415 LMMSESN

-431 MLSMMGGQSG
+431 MLSMMSGQGS
-441 MDFSKNPMMMY
+441 MDFAKNPMMMY
-452 FLMKDSKNADDL
+452 FLMKDTKNMDEL

>member
-1 MAETNVMGTY
+1 MAETNVMGIFE
-11 KFPPNVFDKILDK
+11 FPPNIFDKILDR
-24 FSQAVQDGKYH
+24 FSQAVQDNKYQ

-46 TTKNSVR
+46 TSKNKVR

-60 NGKIFFDIFPDTYI
+60 NGKLFFDIYPDVYI
-74 MNSFFADGID
+74 KNYSFFVDGID
-84 GSFGEYL
+84 GSFGKYL
-91 VDNVCNIFTNDY
+91 LDNICNIFTDKY
-103 AIECSEKFLEYKL
+103 AIKCSEKLFEYKMHK
-116 RNAKKTIK
+116 AKKTTE
-124 KNNDV
+124 KNNDIS
-129 AKNNNVVKFSDESD
+129 KTWDGLD
-143 YIKAYDEATGW
+143 YTKVYDKGIW
-154 DTEFSCASLSD
+154 STEFSCANT
-165 KDLQKI
+165 
-171 LGESCVV
+171 
-178 ISDEEAQKILEELHN
+178 ISEEEAQKILGKLN
-193 TPIAAVSDSDC
+193 TTPITLAPDSDC
-204 ITGKVASIDSNTI
+204 MTGKVASINSNAI
-217 FVGGNIA
+217 F
-224 TATTTLGGRI
+224 ATTLADPATITLGSQI
-234 DAIEDKCAMIDNDY
+234 DAIKDKCAMLDNDY

-264 NNVDNKKGNKKMKA
+264 NNVDDKKGNKKMKA

-431 MLSMMGGQSG
+431 MLSMMGGQGG

>member
-1 MAETNVMGTY
+1 MAESNVMGTY
-11 KFPPNVFDKILDK
+11 KFPPNVFDKVLDK

-103 AIECSEKFLEYKL
+103 AIECSEKFLEYKM
-116 RNAKKTIK
+116 RKAKKT
-124 KNNDV
+124 V
-129 AKNNNVVKFSDESD
+129 EKNNNISKTCDNLD
-143 YIKAYDEATGW
+143 YIKVYDKGIW
-154 DTEFSCASLSD
+154 STEFSTAWT
-165 KDLQKI
+165 
-171 LGESCVV
+171 
-178 ISDEEAQKILEELHN
+178 ISDEEAQKILGELN
-193 TPIAAVSDSDC
+193 TTPIVAVPDSDC
-204 ITGKVASIDSNTI
+204 LTGKVASIDSNAI
-217 FVGGNIA
+217 FTTTLANP
-224 TATTTLGGRI
+224 ATTTLGSRI

-287 TDNIRMSMYGLAVK
+287 TDNILMSMYGLAVK

-339 DVKVGDIVIHN
+339 DIAPGMVIVHN

-357 EVAET
+357 EVGDSGIT
-362 GMTAIDPQAGEEK
+362 VVDPQAGEEK
-375 KILLTKSP
+375 KILPTKNC
-383 FGFNFATKVVSL
+383 FNFNFYTRVVSL
-395 FNMTSDAPT
+395 FDSFMKSPENAPS
-404 PDAPFGNMLPF
+404 AENPFGNMW
-415 LMMSENS
+415 MY
-422 GEFDMNTML
+422 ML
-431 MLSMMGGQSG
+431 MDENQNMSDMLLPMMLMSQNGNTFNGI
-441 MDFSKNPMMMY
+441 NPMMFM
-452 FLMKDSKNADDL
+452 LMDGKQDMKDMIV
-464 LPLMFMGNLCK
+464 PMMLMGTMNK

>member
-1 MAETNVMGTY
+1 MAESNAMGTY
-11 KFPPNVFDKILDK
+11 EFPSNIFDKILDN
-24 FSQAVQDGKYH
+24 FSQAVKNNKYY

-46 TTKNSVR
+46 TNSVKR
-53 IVVKSDL
+53 IDIKSDL
-60 NGKIFFDIFPDTYI
+60 NGKIFFDIFPDAYI

-103 AIECSEKFLEYKL
+103 AIECSEKFLEYKM
-116 RNAKKTIK
+116 RRAKKT
-124 KNNDV
+124 V
-129 AKNNNVVKFSDESD
+129 EKNNNISKTRDELD
-143 YIKAYDEATGW
+143 CTKAYDKATGW
-154 DTEFSCASLSD
+154 NTEFSSAWIPD
-165 KDLQKI
+165 DEDLP
-171 LGESCVV
+171 
-178 ISDEEAQKILEELHN
+178 KILEKLN
-193 TPIAAVSDSDC
+193 ATPITVATPNEDC
-204 ITGKVASIDSNTI
+204 ITGKVASVDSNTI
-217 FVGGNIA
+217 FASTLAPI
-224 TATTTLGGRI
+224 TATLGSQI
-234 DAIEDKCAMIDNDY
+234 DAIKDKCSMIDTDY
-248 IDDRINKV
+248 INDRINKV

-264 NNVDNKKGNKKMKA
+264 NVDDKKGNNKMKA

-287 TDNIRMSMYGLAVK
+287 NDNIRMSMYGLAVK
-301 NANGTWVSYNPES
+301 NAAGTWVSYNPES

-350 RKAMFVI
+350 RKAMFVTEI
-357 EVAET
+357 TEA

-415 LMMSENS
+415 LMMSESN

-431 MLSMMGGQSG
+431 MLSMMGGQGS
-441 MDFSKNPMMMY
+441 MDFAKNPMMMY
-452 FLMKDSKNADDL
+452 FLMKDTKNMDEL

>member
-1 MAETNVMGTY
+1 MAGTNVMGI
-11 KFPPNVFDKILDK
+11 FEFQHNIFDKILDK
-24 FSQAVQDGKYH
+24 FSQAVQDNKYQ

-46 TTKNSVR
+46 TSKNNVR

-60 NGKIFFDIFPDTYI
+60 NDKIFFDIYPDVYTTNY
-74 MNSFFADGID
+74 SFFVDGID
-84 GSFGEYL
+84 GSFGKYL
-91 VDNVCNIFTNDY
+91 LDNICNIFTDKY
-103 AIECSEKFLEYKL
+103 VIKCSEKFFEYKM
-116 RNAKKTIK
+116 RRAKKTAE
-124 KNNDV
+124 KNNDIS
-129 AKNNNVVKFSDESD
+129 KTWDELD
-143 YIKAYDEATGW
+143 YTKVYDKTGW
-154 DTEFSCASLSD
+154 NTEFSCANT
-165 KDLQKI
+165 
-171 LGESCVV
+171 
-178 ISDEEAQKILEELHN
+178 ISDEEAQKILGKLHT
-193 TPIAAVSDSDC
+193 TPIVAVPDSDC
-204 ITGKVASIDSNTI
+204 SLQT
-217 FVGGNIA
+217 GNIA
-224 TATTTLGGRI
+224 SINSNAIFATTSNTTTLGSQI
-234 DAIEDKCAMIDNDY
+234 DAIKDKCAMIDNDY
-248 IDDRINKV
+248 IDDRINKI

-357 EVAET
+357 DVSET
-362 GMTAIDPQAGEEK
+362 GMTAIDPQVGEEK

-431 MLSMMGGQSG
+431 MLSMMGSQGG